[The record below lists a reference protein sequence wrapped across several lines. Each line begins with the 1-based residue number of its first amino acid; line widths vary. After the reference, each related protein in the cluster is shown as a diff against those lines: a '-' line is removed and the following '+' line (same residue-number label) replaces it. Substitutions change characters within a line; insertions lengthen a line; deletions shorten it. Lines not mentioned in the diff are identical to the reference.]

1 MNGKHLGPILLIED
15 NPLDVDLTQRAF
27 GKSRL
32 ANPIEVARD
41 GAEAIALLDRWETG
55 EKTPP
60 VVILLDLKLPKI
72 GGLDVL
78 RQYKTRKV
86 SKKIPLVVLTTSE
99 EDRDINRA
107 YDLGANSYIIKP
119 VIFEK
124 FLEVTHQIEIYWLV
138 LNRPPE

>member
-124 FLEVTHQIEIYWLV
+124 FLEVTRQIEIYWLV

>member
-1 MNGKHLGPILLIED
+1 MSGKHLGPILLIED

-32 ANPIEVARD
+32 ANPVEVARD
-41 GAEAIALLDRWETG
+41 GAEAIALLNRWEAG
-55 EKTPP
+55 EKAP

-72 GGLDVL
+72 GGLEVL
-78 RQYKTRKV
+78 RQYKTREV

-99 EDRDINRA
+99 EERDIHRA
-107 YDLGANSYIIKP
+107 YDLGANSYIVKP
-119 VIFEK
+119 VAFEK
-124 FLEVTHQIEIYWLV
+124 FLEVTRQIEIYWLV

>member
-1 MNGKHLGPILLIED
+1 MSGKHLGPILLIED
-15 NPLDVDLTQRAF
+15 NPLDVDLTMRAF
-27 GKSRL
+27 NKSRL

-41 GAEAIALLDRWETG
+41 GAEAIALLDRWDAG
-55 EKTPP
+55 EKAP

-72 GGLDVL
+72 DGLEVL
-78 RQYKTRKV
+78 RQYKTREV

-99 EDRDINRA
+99 EDRDIRSA

-119 VIFEK
+119 VAFEK
-124 FLEVTHQIEIYWLV
+124 FLEVTRQIEIYWLV